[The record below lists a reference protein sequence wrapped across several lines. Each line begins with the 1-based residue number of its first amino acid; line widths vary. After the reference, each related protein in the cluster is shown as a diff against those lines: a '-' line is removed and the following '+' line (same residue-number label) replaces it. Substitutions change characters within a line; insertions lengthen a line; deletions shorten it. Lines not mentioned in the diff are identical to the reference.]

1 MKSPQTYQVEFAP
14 AAWRQLVKLPHE
26 AQARLIAAIDSLEA
40 DPHPPGSKKLKGQAN
55 TYRLRVGK
63 YRILYDVYDRML
75 WVLILKVGHRK
86 EVYRG
91 ESISKSLRDLIE
103 RKLKG

>member
-1 MKSPQTYQVEFAP
+1 MSPQAYQVEFTP
-14 AAWRQLVKLPHE
+14 AALRQLVKLPRAVQ
-26 AQARLIAAIDSLEA
+26 AQIIAAIDSLEA

-63 YRILYDVYDRML
+63 YRVLYDVYDRVL

-91 ESISKSLRDLIE
+91 ELISKSLRDLIE
-103 RKLKG
+103 RKLQR

>member
-1 MKSPQTYQVEFAP
+1 MSLEPYQVELSP
-14 AAWRQLVKLPHE
+14 AAQRQLAKLPLE
-26 AQARLIAAIDSLEA
+26 EQARLGLAIKPLA
-40 DPHPPGSKKLKGQAN
+40 TDPRPPGSKKLKGCAD

-63 YRILYDVYDRML
+63 YRILYDVYDRVL

-86 EVYRG
+86 EIYRG

-103 RKLKG
+103 RKLLK